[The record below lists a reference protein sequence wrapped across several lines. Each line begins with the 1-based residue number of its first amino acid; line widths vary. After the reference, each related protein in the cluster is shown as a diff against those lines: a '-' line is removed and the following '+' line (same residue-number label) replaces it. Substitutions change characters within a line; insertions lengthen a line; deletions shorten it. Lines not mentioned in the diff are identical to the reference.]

1 MLLVN
6 TYQLVPLAR
15 LDIERVRTTL
25 QQPLTVKHVAKA
37 GVGTAARLLP
47 TLALISLWRLAVA
60 YAASSGPR

>member
-1 MLLVN
+1 MN

-37 GVGTAARLLP
+37 GVGAAARLLP
-47 TLALISLWRLAVA
+47 TLALPLATGGGLCSIIRPA
-60 YAASSGPR
+60 MIA